1 MERGYGSELNNL
13 MPKDMPI
20 VQRCLQASYPHFY
33 QVGGPKTG
41 KPELKF
47 LRAFL
52 INYGLVKRQSLT
64 SILFFGIVSKRRHGY
79 SKVRIRLV

>member
-20 VQRCLQASYPHFY
+20 VQQCLQASY
-33 QVGGPKTG
+33 PKTG

-64 SILFFGIVSKRRHGY
+64 SILFFGIVSKGGMD
-79 SKVRIRLV
+79 IARLE